1 MDRISDS
8 GSDDASSSLAGC
20 TYFFILYSFIFLPFY
35 RRWKSIM

>member
-20 TYFFILYSFIFLPFY
+20 TYFLFFIPLFFY
-35 RRWKSIM
+35 RFIEDEKVS

>member
-20 TYFFILYSFIFLPFY
+20 TIILYFFY
-35 RRWKSIM
+35 RFTEEEKVS